1 MMQSWF
7 LPMAGQRPASAD
19 RGAVVVHLVVLV
31 VLGLLCFGAVSLFYY
46 LADSRFNAAQVEK
59 AGSVRTTFG
68 AAPDTQRSGSAEDMI
83 QAVDDKEAIIRRN
96 VFLSR
101 STQNRRGT
109 GDDLLESAPPSSLD
123 LVLIG
128 TVMESGGS
136 GRAVIYDLEDKK
148 QHLLREGDV
157 IKGASL
163 RQIMPGR
170 VIISRQGNNEML
182 DIAEAVKLR
191 TAMNTVP
198 FPDQNRQGEAD
209 EARQQLVEQVTGA
222 VSGQDSAPASLEDGS
237 SNEQTGLRVNLD
249 RLGESGMGV
258 NVKGRIAGEKK
269 QITTP

>member
-1 MMQSWF
+1 MIQSS
-7 LPMAGQRPASAD
+7 LSPIYRQRPAGAE
-19 RGAVVVHLVVLV
+19 RGAIAAHLVVLI

-46 LADSRFNAAQVEK
+46 LADSRFSTTQIKKSGPVD
-59 AGSVRTTFG
+59 TTFG
-68 AAPDTQRSGSAEDMI
+68 AAADPERRGSAEDMI
-83 QAVDDKEAIIRRN
+83 QAVDDKEAITRRN

-101 STQNRRGT
+101 SKQNRRGT

-128 TVMESGGS
+128 TVMDSGGS

-198 FPDQNRQGEAD
+198 FPDQNQQGEAD
-209 EARQQLVEQVTGA
+209 VARQQLVEQLTGA
-222 VSGQDSAPASLEDGS
+222 VLGQDSAPASREDGS
-237 SNEQTGLRVNLD
+237 SSEQTGLRVDLN

-258 NVKGRIAGEKK
+258 NVKGRIAGEKNE
-269 QITTP
+269 